1 MRYSRTM
8 SIAPDPRFP
17 DLPGLIFGFSP
28 SQHRRSSMKRLLS
41 RYNVQVK
48 GNDRKEETLRKLL
61 ELEKSLGERE
71 KEALVRW
78 FAGENSCRALAALLG
93 DALKPP
99 ITLEITEKPAAK
111 KAKLEPEDEVLFAA
125 VNECRIC
132 METLA
137 PEKFPQRRIASTCA
151 HHPAVCCQ
159 CLTKHINIQVQTKAS
174 DKILCPECPEKV
186 SDAEIKSYASPE
198 VLERKGRRTFIM
210 SLQHLPNFTFCLNP
224 TCESGQIHKS
234 ADQPMMTCTTCN
246 FKTCFIHKL
255 PWHEDL
261 TCAEFDIFNQVRVR
275 QEAASEAW
283 ITQHARLCP
292 NPECG
297 MRIQKK
303 TGCDH
308 LVCECDYCLFE
319 FCWCCC
325 ADFRAIKRQG
335 NDGHKVDCQWH
346 TSNKNGIPGHG
357 RRREPALKQPKEAKD
372 PKKSKHSKNPK
383 LSDADP
389 ASERLNISTGL
400 KQLDEPII
408 PEDRQHSNAPV
419 EPQKTA
425 NGIEVNRPEASDDD
439 KHPPEP
445 DVPEGLKESVDPQ
458 QPREAGGTTQ
468 PNPLKRSREE

>member
-1 MRYSRTM
+1 M
-8 SIAPDPRFP
+8 STAPDPRFP

-28 SQHRRSSMKRLLS
+28 SQHRRSSMKRLLR
-41 RYNVQVK
+41 RYNVQVR
-48 GNDRKEETLRKLL
+48 GNDRKEDTLGKLL

-71 KEALVRW
+71 KEALVNW

-99 ITLEITEKPAAK
+99 ITPKIIDQPASK
-111 KAKLEPEDEVLFAA
+111 KAKLEEPEDEVLFAA

-137 PEKFPQRRIASTCA
+137 PENFPQSRITSTCA

-159 CLTKHINIQVQTKAS
+159 CLTTHINIQLQTKAS

-198 VLERKGRRTFIM
+198 VLERTGRRTFIV
-210 SLQHLPNFTFCLNP
+210 SLQHLPNFTFCLSP
-224 TCESGQIHKS
+224 TCESGQIHTG

-261 TCAEFDIFNQVRVR
+261 TCAEFDIFNQARIR

-283 ITQHARLCP
+283 IIQHARLCP

-308 LVCECDYCLFE
+308 LICECDYCLFE

-325 ADFRAIKRQG
+325 ADFRTIKRQG
-335 NDGHKVDCQWH
+335 NDGHKEHCQWH
-346 TSNKNGIPGHG
+346 TSNKNGMPGYG
-357 RRREPALKQPKEAKD
+357 RRREPAPKRPKEAKD
-372 PKKSKHSKNPK
+372 PKKSKQSKNPK

-389 ASERLNISTGL
+389 APERLNILIGL
-400 KQLDEPII
+400 KQMDEPIT
-408 PEDRQHSNAPV
+408 PEERKQSHATV
-419 EPQKTA
+419 EPHKTA
-425 NGIEVNRPEASDDD
+425 NGMEPYRREASDDD
-439 KHPPEP
+439 KHSPEP
-445 DVPEGLKESVDPQ
+445 DVPECLENSIGLQEPTES
-458 QPREAGGTTQ
+458 GGTTQ
-468 PNPLKRSREE
+468 RNPLKRSRDE